1 MISFDN
7 VRKVYRQGARD
18 VAALDGLTLSI
29 AAGEFVAVMGRS
41 GSGKSTFLHL
51 AGGLDLPTTGVVRV
65 DGAEMSKLG
74 DTERTLQ
81 RRRRIGFVFQ
91 FFNLMPTLTIEE
103 NVAMPLLFD
112 GARLGG
118 VLDRVRSVIDRV
130 GIGHR
135 MGHHPEELSGGEMQ
149 RAAIARALVTD
160 PAILLADEPTGNL
173 DTATGTGILE
183 ILKTAKRTDGARPTI
198 VMVTHDSNAAAYG
211 DRTITLRDGRLA

>member
-1 MISFDN
+1 MISFEG

-18 VAALDGLTLSI
+18 VAALDGLTLTV

-51 AGGLDLPTTGVVRV
+51 AGGLDLPTEGVVRV
-65 DGAEMSKLG
+65 DGAEMSKMS
-74 DTERTLQ
+74 DTDRTLQ

-112 GARLGG
+112 GARLAG
-118 VLDRVRSVIDRV
+118 VMDRVRAVIERV

-135 MGHHPEELSGGEMQ
+135 MGHRPEELSGGEMQ

-160 PAILLADEPTGNL
+160 PAIVLADEPTGNL
-173 DTATGTGILE
+173 DSATGAGILE
-183 ILKTAKRTDGARPTI
+183 ILKSAKRTDGTRPTI
-198 VMVTHDSNAAAYG
+198 AMVTHDSNAAAYG
-211 DRTITLRDGRLA
+211 DRTITLRDGKLA